1 MRWAILA
8 MILLVVLAAAGVL
21 VAQQSTPRVDGT
33 VSATPGPAGLQ
44 IDANSFVGSPVRGE
58 DGKDVGK
65 VSNLMID
72 AKDGKVA
79 AVVLTMGRTFDV
91 GGTGITL
98 AGKDITVPW
107 DAVKIGREREKVVF
121 TLQQAAVAPPSGS
134 TPAASTPAPR

>member
-33 VSATPGPAGLQ
+33 VGETPGPAGLQ

-72 AKDGKVA
+72 AKDGKVS

-91 GGTGITL
+91 AGTGITL

-107 DAVKIGREREKVVF
+107 EAVKIGREREKVVF
-121 TLQQAAVAPPSGS
+121 TLQQTAVTPSGS